1 MVKKGESISHKL
13 TIDLSASEH
22 KRIKMA
28 ASMMGTTIK
37 NTVLLAFET
46 FMQRKFNKA
55 TKKALKMSEG
65 GKGLKK
71 FKNLEELF
79 EDLGI

>member
-1 MVKKGESISHKL
+1 MTHKL
-13 TIDLSASEH
+13 TIDISASEH

-28 ASMMGTTIK
+28 ASVMGTTIK
-37 NTVLLAFET
+37 SMILMAFEEL
-46 FMQRKFNKA
+46 MQKKFNKV
-55 TKKALKMSEG
+55 TEKTLKRSEQ

-71 FKNLEELF
+71 FNSLDDLF

>member
-1 MVKKGESISHKL
+1 MSHKL

-22 KRIKMA
+22 RRIKMA

-37 NTVLLAFET
+37 NTMLLAFET
-46 FMQRKFNKA
+46 LMQKKFNKA
-55 TKKALKMSEG
+55 TEKTLKMSER
-65 GKGLKK
+65 GKGIKK
-71 FKNLEELF
+71 FNNLEDLF

>member
-1 MVKKGESISHKL
+1 MSHKL
-13 TIDLSASEH
+13 TIDLSAAQH

-37 NTVLLAFET
+37 NVVLMAFEDL
-46 FMQRKFNKA
+46 MQRKFNKV
-55 TKKALKMSEG
+55 TEKALKMSEQR
-65 GKGLKK
+65 KGLKK
-71 FKNLEELF
+71 FDSLDELF